1 MSKKILLAVLVILL
15 IIAAA
20 GGFWLSRTPP
30 PITEPTSEPSSIPE
44 TNIADVEDSN
54 FDDQSEETRI
64 ILSEPDDQMLN
75 ELLSDKVIRAD
86 KIVNKSQTNQKK
98 QPVGDISQPS
108 P

>member
-1 MSKKILLAVLVILL
+1 MSKKTLSAVLVILL

-20 GGFWLSRTPP
+20 GGFWLGRTPP
-30 PITEPTSEPSSIPE
+30 PITEPTAEPSSIPE

-86 KIVNKSQTNQKK
+86 KIVNKSQT
-98 QPVGDISQPS
+98 SQ
-108 P
+108 

>member
-1 MSKKILLAVLVILL
+1 MSKKTLSAVLVILL

-30 PITEPTSEPSSIPE
+30 PITKPTAEPSSIPE
-44 TNIADVEDSN
+44 ANIVEVEDSN

-64 ILSEPDDQMLN
+64 ILSEPDDQVLN

-86 KIVNKSQTNQKK
+86 KIVNKSQT
-98 QPVGDISQPS
+98 SQ
-108 P
+108 